1 MFLEVEPR
9 KTLWFS
15 GKKINC
21 FPRDQ
26 NIVKYERK
34 ANLSTKTCFDIS
46 QLEKKTREIAQNG
59 KSCSERKKLLEI
71 REVAKKLSNNLWK
84 TLTSSIVC
92 EWTKKKHLGWIAKYV
107 ERFTTRINK
116 FASKRLVWKQLQLI
130 KMTGNLCHGV
140 LAHFVVIANFASLCA
155 MELKVNEETT
165 CKRKKHSFFSN
176 KCTFHALYQTL
187 QTTQKNF

>member
-1 MFLEVEPR
+1 M
-9 KTLWFS
+9 
-15 GKKINC
+15 
-21 FPRDQ
+21 
-26 NIVKYERK
+26 
-34 ANLSTKTCFDIS
+34 
-46 QLEKKTREIAQNG
+46 
-59 KSCSERKKLLEI
+59 
-71 REVAKKLSNNLWK
+71 SNNLWK

-155 MELKVNEETT
+155 MDLKVYEETT
-165 CKRKKHSFFSN
+165 CNEKNTASFPTNVLSTHYIKRYKQHKRTFKKLFNRQTSF
-176 KCTFHALYQTL
+176 
-187 QTTQKNF
+187 QKLTISIRFNFVYPFLLFYLLCN